1 MVIFAHSLVNT
12 VGANMGYHSWQKQ
25 ERFKGRWGQSILGGW
40 AGTSEMGWG
49 FSTQGYYGDGA
60 PPLYRTVVDPTDPQH
75 VAVVRIT
82 PYGTNDAANASSAQ
96 LRIDPVFN
104 HDPPKILSGNLQR
117 QDVDE
122 LLARG
127 VPALSRPVGSMEL
140 VNHELRNHPSIR
152 LLSGTTPT

>member
-1 MVIFAHSLVNT
+1 
-12 VGANMGYHSWQKQ
+12 
-25 ERFKGRWGQSILGGW
+25 
-40 AGTSEMGWG
+40 MGWG

-122 LLARG
+122 LIARG

-140 VNHELRNHPSIR
+140 VNYERNRQSDSR
-152 LLSGTTPT
+152 SRT